1 MERGCHRSRS
11 PPAPRPLARKA
22 VAVAAAPLGLA
33 LAFPAVAAVADLTT
47 GACVQGA
54 QEVEAGSARCL
65 VSCCIRTAREA
76 AAAAAAV
83 SAVSAVSAALAF
95 AVAALAFAV
104 AALAFAVA
112 ALGLAVAE
120 VAAVESRAGAC
131 GQVESEVEAG
141 SGHCR
146 ATCRPRAPLRIQCT
160 AQAARVA
167 AAAAGDGLSLD

>member
-104 AALAFAVA
+104 AAL
-112 ALGLAVAE
+112 GLAVAE